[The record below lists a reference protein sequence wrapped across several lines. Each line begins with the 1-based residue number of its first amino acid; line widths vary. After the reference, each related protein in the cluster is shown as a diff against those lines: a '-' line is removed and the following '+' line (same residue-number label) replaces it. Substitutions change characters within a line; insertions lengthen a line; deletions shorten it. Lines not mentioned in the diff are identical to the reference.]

1 LIIKKNMLKKLNL
14 RNLLSWLIISLFCW
28 GLFSPLAEAKIEQ
41 SQPSQSIQPY
51 LDRVMDKVTEFTLDN
66 GIKFIILENHQAPVV
81 SFVTYADVGGAN
93 EPNGKTGVAHFLEHL
108 AFKGTKEI
116 GTSNYQAEAKILDRL
131 DQIFAQIK
139 IAKSQQDREKL
150 AQLQTQFQQLQA
162 EANQYIKQNEFGQ
175 IVETEGG
182 IGLNAGT
189 AADYTAYYYSFP
201 ANKLE
206 LWMYLESERFLEP
219 VFRGFYQEKQVILEE
234 RKLRTDNSPIGKM
247 IEAFLDTAFS
257 EHPYKRPVIG
267 YETDLINLTREDVEE
282 FFQTYYAGSNLTI
295 SIVGDVNPYEVK
307 SLAQKYFGRFP
318 TNTKPPQLTAFEP
331 PQTEIKEVTIEYPS
345 QPWYLEGYHI
355 PSIKDSD
362 YVVYEILSAILSDG
376 RTSRLYQSLV
386 EEQQIALT
394 AAGYSGFPGDKYPN
408 LMLFYAISAPN
419 HSLEDLATALE
430 TEIELLKN
438 EPVSPE
444 ELERVKTQAKASL
457 LRSLDSNSG
466 MANLLAEYQ
475 TKTGNWRHL
484 FTRLDEIASVTAD
497 DIQRVAQKTFTP
509 ENRTIGRLLTKQ

>member
-1 LIIKKNMLKKLNL
+1 
-14 RNLLSWLIISLFCW
+14 
-28 GLFSPLAEAKIEQ
+28 
-41 SQPSQSIQPY
+41 
-51 LDRVMDKVTEFTLDN
+51 
-66 GIKFIILENHQAPVV
+66 
-81 SFVTYADVGGAN
+81 
-93 EPNGKTGVAHFLEHL
+93 
-108 AFKGTKEI
+108 
-116 GTSNYQAEAKILDRL
+116 
-131 DQIFAQIK
+131 
-139 IAKSQQDREKL
+139 
-150 AQLQTQFQQLQA
+150 
-162 EANQYIKQNEFGQ
+162 
-175 IVETEGG
+175 
-182 IGLNAGT
+182 
-189 AADYTAYYYSFP
+189 
-201 ANKLE
+201 
-206 LWMYLESERFLEP
+206 
-219 VFRGFYQEKQVILEE
+219 
-234 RKLRTDNSPIGKM
+234 
-247 IEAFLDTAFS
+247 
-257 EHPYKRPVIG
+257 
-267 YETDLINLTREDVEE
+267 
-282 FFQTYYAGSNLTI
+282 LTI